1 MTEKPRHVR
10 LLELAVETSSC
21 TDCRL
26 SETRTQVVFGVG
38 SPKARVMFVGEAPGA
53 NEDEQGEP
61 FVGAAGQLLDRLI
74 EEIGL
79 SRSEVY
85 ITNVLKC
92 RPPNNRDPKPDE
104 IESCKGYLATQ
115 MELVEPEV
123 VVTLGNFATKLI
135 LRTETGIT
143 KMRGQIYDW
152 WRGIQVVPTFHPSAA
167 LRGASSVTDAMQ
179 ADFVLV
185 RSVLTRLSSSP
196 RLGNSRPVR
205 SASPE

>member
-1 MTEKPRHVR
+1 M
-10 LLELAVETSSC
+10 
-21 TDCRL
+21 
-26 SETRTQVVFGVG
+26 
-38 SPKARVMFVGEAPGA
+38 
-53 NEDEQGEP
+53 
-61 FVGAAGQLLDRLI
+61 
-74 EEIGL
+74 
-79 SRSEVY
+79 Y

-185 RSVLTRLSSSP
+185 RSVLDRP
-196 RLGNSRPVR
+196 R
-205 SASPE
+205 

>member
-1 MTEKPRHVR
+1 MSEKPRHVR

-26 SETRTQVVFGVG
+26 ADTRTQVVFGVG
-38 SPKARVMFVGEAPGA
+38 SPNARVMFVGEAPGA

-79 SRSEVY
+79 TRSEVY

-123 VVTLGNFATKLI
+123 VMTLGNFATKLI

-167 LRGASSVTDAMQ
+167 LRGATHVTDAMQ

-185 RSVLTRLSSSP
+185 RSVLD
-196 RLGNSRPVR
+196 RPG
-205 SASPE
+205 

>member
-1 MTEKPRHVR
+1 MV
-10 LLELAVETSSC
+10 
-21 TDCRL
+21 
-26 SETRTQVVFGVG
+26 
-38 SPKARVMFVGEAPGA
+38 VGEAPGA

-61 FVGAAGQLLDRLI
+61 FVGAAGQLLDTLI

-85 ITNVLKC
+85 ISNVLKC
-92 RPPNNRDPKPDE
+92 RPPNNRDPKQDE
-104 IESCKGYLATQ
+104 IDSCKGYLVTQ

-143 KMRGQIYDW
+143 KMRGTIYDW
-152 WRGIQVVPTFHPSAA
+152 WRGIQVVPTFHPAAA
-167 LRGASSVTDAMQ
+167 LRGGPEVTDAMQ

-185 RSVLTRLSSSP
+185 RSVLDRT
-196 RLGNSRPVR
+196 
-205 SASPE
+205 E

>member
-1 MTEKPRHVR
+1 MADKPRHVR

-26 SETRTQVVFGVG
+26 ADTRTQVVFGVG

-74 EEIGL
+74 GEIGL
-79 SRSEVY
+79 ARSEVY

-104 IESCKGYLATQ
+104 IESCKGYLLTQ

-167 LRGASSVTDAMQ
+167 LRGTEGVTDAMQ
-179 ADFVLV
+179 ADFVLI
-185 RSVLTRLSSSP
+185 RSVLD
-196 RLGNSRPVR
+196 RP
-205 SASPE
+205 E

>member
-1 MTEKPRHVR
+1 MSEKPRHVR

-26 SETRTQVVFGVG
+26 ADTRTQVVFGVG
-38 SPKARVMFVGEAPGA
+38 SPNARVMFVGEAPGA

-79 SRSEVY
+79 TRSEVY

-167 LRGASSVTDAMQ
+167 LRGAAHVTDAMQ

-185 RSVLTRLSSSP
+185 RSVLD
-196 RLGNSRPVR
+196 RPG
-205 SASPE
+205 

>member
-1 MTEKPRHVR
+1 MSEKPRHVR

-26 SETRTQVVFGVG
+26 AETRTQVVFGVG
-38 SPKARVMFVGEAPGA
+38 SPNARVMVVGEAPGA

-61 FVGAAGQLLDRLI
+61 FVGAAGQLLDTLI

-85 ITNVLKC
+85 ISNVLKC
-92 RPPNNRDPKPDE
+92 RPPNNRDPKQDE
-104 IESCKGYLATQ
+104 IDSCKGYLVTQ

-143 KMRGQIYDW
+143 KMRGTIYDW
-152 WRGIQVVPTFHPSAA
+152 WRGIQVVPTFHPAAA
-167 LRGASSVTDAMQ
+167 LRGGPEVTDAMQ

-185 RSVLTRLSSSP
+185 RSVLDRT
-196 RLGNSRPVR
+196 
-205 SASPE
+205 E

>member
-167 LRGASSVTDAMQ
+167 LRGASDVTDAMQ

-185 RSVLTRLSSSP
+185 RSVLDRP
-196 RLGNSRPVR
+196 R
-205 SASPE
+205 

>member
-85 ITNVLKC
+85 ITNVLKF

-185 RSVLTRLSSSP
+185 RSVLDRP
-196 RLGNSRPVR
+196 R
-205 SASPE
+205 

>member
-1 MTEKPRHVR
+1 MSEKPRHVR

-26 SETRTQVVFGVG
+26 ADTRTHVVFGVG
-38 SPKARVMFVGEAPGA
+38 SPNARVMFVGEAPGA

-79 SRSEVY
+79 TRSEVY

-115 MELVEPEV
+115 MELIEPEV

-143 KMRGQIYDW
+143 KMRGQVYDW
-152 WRGIQVVPTFHPSAA
+152 WRGIQVIPTFHPSAA
-167 LRGASSVTDAMQ
+167 LRGAATVTDAMQ
-179 ADFVLV
+179 ADFVLA
-185 RSVLTRLSSSP
+185 RSILDRP
-196 RLGNSRPVR
+196 R
-205 SASPE
+205 